1 MIKLYFLSS
10 LSLMLLHQTL
20 TSLIASHP
28 LILGLV
34 DLLFITNL
42 FVLSID
48 EIDVVF
54 VLDLVALHL
63 DVQTPLH
70 AFLLELLASLFPVCD
85 PLLLSFKLLLELLFV
100 LGGELEDLVCSPLS
114 VIDLPEE
121 LHLLFLQHL
130 DSVLQQGGI
139 GLHQLSI
146 LLQHQ

>member
-10 LSLMLLHQTL
+10 LSFMLLHQTL

-114 VIDLPEE
+114 VIDLPED

-139 GLHQLSI
+139 GLHQLSV